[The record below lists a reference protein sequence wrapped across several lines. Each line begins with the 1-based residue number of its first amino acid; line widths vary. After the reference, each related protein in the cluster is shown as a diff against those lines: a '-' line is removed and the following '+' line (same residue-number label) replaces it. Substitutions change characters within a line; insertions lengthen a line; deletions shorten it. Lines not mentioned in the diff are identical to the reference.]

1 MFNFR
6 AREGAGE
13 KSRSIWFV
21 LSPSFRKKKAVFMV
35 KIRQRWV
42 GVGSWGVGVER
53 DTVIQ
58 HQALQ
63 LKDKA
68 HSHCL
73 VP

>member
-13 KSRSIWFV
+13 KSPSIWFV
-21 LSPSFRKKKAVFMV
+21 LSPSFRKKAVFMV

-42 GVGSWGVGVER
+42 GVGRWRGVER

-58 HQALQ
+58 HQTLQ
-63 LKDKA
+63 QKDNA
-68 HSHCL
+68 CSHCL

>member
-1 MFNFR
+1 
-6 AREGAGE
+6 
-13 KSRSIWFV
+13 
-21 LSPSFRKKKAVFMV
+21 MV